1 MINLDKIQSMWQ
13 EDCKIDIDNMHEESI
28 KVPQLHSK
36 YHEILN
42 NLILLRTK
50 AQKIQKSVRHE
61 RYEYYSGKADPEVY
75 EKEPFPK
82 KVRDKD
88 ALIRYMDADDR
99 VSDANLKVEYYDVM
113 INYTESILK
122 QISIVHIKSK
132 IQLNGINSKLD
143 LHDPLNYQKEKRG
156 LCYDRLRTICV
167 S

>member
-50 AQKIQKSVRHE
+50 AQKIQKNVRHE

-75 EKEPFPK
+75 EREPFPK

-99 VSDANLKVEYYDVM
+99 VSVANLKVEYYDVM

-122 QISIVHIKSK
+122 QISNRTYLIK
-132 IQLNGINSKLD
+132 NSIEWHKF
-143 LHDPLNYQKEKRG
+143 QAG
-156 LCYDRLRTICV
+156 FT
-167 S
+167 

>member
-50 AQKIQKSVRHE
+50 AQKIQKNVRHE

-88 ALIRYMDADDR
+88 ALIRYMDADDL
-99 VSDANLKVEYYDVM
+99 VSDANLKLEYYDVM

-122 QISIVHIKSK
+122 QISNRTYQIK
-132 IQLNGINSKLD
+132 NSIEWHKF
-143 LHDPLNYQKEKRG
+143 QAG
-156 LCYDRLRTICV
+156 FT
-167 S
+167 

>member
-1 MINLDKIQSMWQ
+1 MINLEKIQSMWQ

-75 EKEPFPK
+75 EREPFPK

-122 QISIVHIKSK
+122 QISNRTYQIK
-132 IQLNGINSKLD
+132 NSIEWHKFQAG
-143 LHDPLNYQKEKRG
+143 Y
-156 LCYDRLRTICV
+156 T
-167 S
+167 

>member
-82 KVRDKD
+82 KVRDKE

-122 QISIVHIKSK
+122 QISNRTYQIK
-132 IQLNGINSKLD
+132 NSIEWHKF
-143 LHDPLNYQKEKRG
+143 QAG
-156 LCYDRLRTICV
+156 FT
-167 S
+167 

>member
-13 EDCKIDIDNMHEESI
+13 EDCKIDIDNVHEESI

-75 EKEPFPK
+75 EREPFPK

-122 QISIVHIKSK
+122 QISNRTYQIK
-132 IQLNGINSKLD
+132 NSIEWHKF
-143 LHDPLNYQKEKRG
+143 QAG
-156 LCYDRLRTICV
+156 FT
-167 S
+167 

>member
-42 NLILLRTK
+42 NLILLRTQ

-122 QISIVHIKSK
+122 QISNRTYQIK
-132 IQLNGINSKLD
+132 NSIEWHKF
-143 LHDPLNYQKEKRG
+143 QAG
-156 LCYDRLRTICV
+156 FT
-167 S
+167 

>member
-28 KVPQLHSK
+28 KVPQLLSK

-61 RYEYYSGKADPEVY
+61 RYEYYSGKADPDVY
-75 EKEPFPK
+75 EREQFPK

-122 QISIVHIKSK
+122 QISNRTYQIK
-132 IQLNGINSKLD
+132 NSIEWHKF
-143 LHDPLNYQKEKRG
+143 QAG
-156 LCYDRLRTICV
+156 FT
-167 S
+167 

>member
-99 VSDANLKVEYYDVM
+99 VSEANLKVEYYDVM

-122 QISIVHIKSK
+122 QISNRTYQIKNSIEWHK
-132 IQLNGINSKLD
+132 IQAGI
-143 LHDPLNYQKEKRG
+143 
-156 LCYDRLRTICV
+156 T
-167 S
+167 

>member
-50 AQKIQKSVRHE
+50 AQKIQKSVRLE

-75 EKEPFPK
+75 EREPFPK

-122 QISIVHIKSK
+122 QISNRTYQIK
-132 IQLNGINSKLD
+132 NSIEWHKF
-143 LHDPLNYQKEKRG
+143 QAG
-156 LCYDRLRTICV
+156 FT
-167 S
+167 

>member
-28 KVPQLHSK
+28 KIPQLHSK

-61 RYEYYSGKADPEVY
+61 RYEYYSGKAYPEVY

-88 ALIRYMDADDR
+88 ALIRYMDADER

-113 INYTESILK
+113 INYTESILR
-122 QISIVHIKSK
+122 QISNRTYQIK
-132 IQLNGINSKLD
+132 NSIEWHKF
-143 LHDPLNYQKEKRG
+143 QAG
-156 LCYDRLRTICV
+156 FT
-167 S
+167 

>member
-28 KVPQLHSK
+28 KVPQLHTK

-61 RYEYYSGKADPEVY
+61 RYEYYSGKADPDVY
-75 EKEPFPK
+75 EREPFPK

-122 QISIVHIKSK
+122 QISNRTYQIK
-132 IQLNGINSKLD
+132 NSIEWHKF
-143 LHDPLNYQKEKRG
+143 QAG
-156 LCYDRLRTICV
+156 FT
-167 S
+167 

>member
-61 RYEYYSGKADPEVY
+61 RYEYYSGKADPDVY

-99 VSDANLKVEYYDVM
+99 VSEANLKVEYYDVM

-122 QISIVHIKSK
+122 QISNRTYQIK
-132 IQLNGINSKLD
+132 NSIEWHKF
-143 LHDPLNYQKEKRG
+143 QAG
-156 LCYDRLRTICV
+156 FT
-167 S
+167 

>member
-13 EDCKIDIDNMHEESI
+13 EDCKNDIDNMHEESI

-82 KVRDKD
+82 KGRDKD
-88 ALIRYMDADDR
+88 AVIRYMDADDR

-122 QISIVHIKSK
+122 QISNRTYQIK
-132 IQLNGINSKLD
+132 NSIEWHKF
-143 LHDPLNYQKEKRG
+143 QAG
-156 LCYDRLRTICV
+156 FT
-167 S
+167 

>member
-50 AQKIQKSVRHE
+50 AQKIQKRVRHK

-122 QISIVHIKSK
+122 QISNRTYQIK
-132 IQLNGINSKLD
+132 NSIEWHKF
-143 LHDPLNYQKEKRG
+143 QAG
-156 LCYDRLRTICV
+156 FT
-167 S
+167 

>member
-1 MINLDKIQSMWQ
+1 MINLEKIQSMWQ

-61 RYEYYSGKADPEVY
+61 RYEYYSGKSDPEVY
-75 EKEPFPK
+75 IREPFPK

-122 QISIVHIKSK
+122 QISNRTYQIK
-132 IQLNGINSKLD
+132 NSIEWHKF
-143 LHDPLNYQKEKRG
+143 QAG
-156 LCYDRLRTICV
+156 FT
-167 S
+167 

>member
-75 EKEPFPK
+75 EREPFPK

-99 VSDANLKVEYYDVM
+99 VSEANLKVEYYDVM

-122 QISIVHIKSK
+122 QISNRTYQIK
-132 IQLNGINSKLD
+132 NSIEWHKF
-143 LHDPLNYQKEKRG
+143 HAG
-156 LCYDRLRTICV
+156 FT
-167 S
+167 

>member
-75 EKEPFPK
+75 EREPFPK

-122 QISIVHIKSK
+122 QISNRTYQIK
-132 IQLNGINSKLD
+132 NSI
-143 LHDPLNYQKEKRG
+143 G
-156 LCYDRLRTICV
+156 M

>member
-13 EDCKIDIDNMHEESI
+13 EDCKIDIDNMDEESI

-122 QISIVHIKSK
+122 QISNRTYQIK
-132 IQLNGINSKLD
+132 NSIEWHKF
-143 LHDPLNYQKEKRG
+143 QAG
-156 LCYDRLRTICV
+156 FT
-167 S
+167 

>member
-61 RYEYYSGKADPEVY
+61 RYEYYSGIADPDVY
-75 EKEPFPK
+75 EREPFPK
-82 KVRDKD
+82 KVRDID

-122 QISIVHIKSK
+122 QISNRTYQIK
-132 IQLNGINSKLD
+132 NSIEWHKF
-143 LHDPLNYQKEKRG
+143 QAG
-156 LCYDRLRTICV
+156 FT
-167 S
+167 

>member
-13 EDCKIDIDNMHEESI
+13 EDCKSDIDNMHEESI

-122 QISIVHIKSK
+122 QISNRTYQIK
-132 IQLNGINSKLD
+132 NSIEWHKF
-143 LHDPLNYQKEKRG
+143 QAG
-156 LCYDRLRTICV
+156 FT
-167 S
+167 

>member
-28 KVPQLHSK
+28 KIPQLHSK

-50 AQKIQKSVRHE
+50 AQKIEKSVRHE
-61 RYEYYSGKADPEVY
+61 RYEYYSGKADPDVY
-75 EKEPFPK
+75 EREPFPK

-122 QISIVHIKSK
+122 QISNRTYQIK
-132 IQLNGINSKLD
+132 NSIEWHKF
-143 LHDPLNYQKEKRG
+143 QAG
-156 LCYDRLRTICV
+156 FT
-167 S
+167 

>member
-61 RYEYYSGKADPEVY
+61 RYEYYSGKADPDVY
-75 EKEPFPK
+75 EREPFPK

-122 QISIVHIKSK
+122 QISNRTYQIK
-132 IQLNGINSKLD
+132 NSIEWHKFQAGFTC
-143 LHDPLNYQKEKRG
+143 P
-156 LCYDRLRTICV
+156 T
-167 S
+167 

>member
-61 RYEYYSGKADPEVY
+61 RYEYYSGKAAPDVY
-75 EKEPFPK
+75 EREPFPK

-122 QISIVHIKSK
+122 QISNRTYQIK
-132 IQLNGINSKLD
+132 NSIEWHKF
-143 LHDPLNYQKEKRG
+143 QAG
-156 LCYDRLRTICV
+156 FT
-167 S
+167 

>member
-122 QISIVHIKSK
+122 QISNRTYQIK
-132 IQLNGINSKLD
+132 NSIEWHKS
-143 LHDPLNYQKEKRG
+143 QAG
-156 LCYDRLRTICV
+156 FT
-167 S
+167 

>member
-36 YHEILN
+36 YHEIFN

-122 QISIVHIKSK
+122 QISNRTYQIK
-132 IQLNGINSKLD
+132 NSIEWHKF
-143 LHDPLNYQKEKRG
+143 QAG
-156 LCYDRLRTICV
+156 FT
-167 S
+167 

>member
-13 EDCKIDIDNMHEESI
+13 EDCKIDIDNMQEESI

-122 QISIVHIKSK
+122 QISNRTYQIK
-132 IQLNGINSKLD
+132 NSIEWHKF
-143 LHDPLNYQKEKRG
+143 QAG
-156 LCYDRLRTICV
+156 FT
-167 S
+167 

>member
-50 AQKIQKSVRHE
+50 AQRIQKSVRHE

-122 QISIVHIKSK
+122 QISNRTYQIK
-132 IQLNGINSKLD
+132 NSIEWHKF
-143 LHDPLNYQKEKRG
+143 QAG
-156 LCYDRLRTICV
+156 FT
-167 S
+167 

>member
-42 NLILLRTK
+42 NLIVLRTK

-61 RYEYYSGKADPEVY
+61 RYEYYSGKADPDVY
-75 EKEPFPK
+75 EREPFPK

-122 QISIVHIKSK
+122 QISNRTYQIK
-132 IQLNGINSKLD
+132 NSIEWHKF
-143 LHDPLNYQKEKRG
+143 QAG
-156 LCYDRLRTICV
+156 FT
-167 S
+167 

>member
-50 AQKIQKSVRHE
+50 AQKIQKSVRHK

-113 INYTESILK
+113 INYTESILR
-122 QISIVHIKSK
+122 QISNRTYQIK
-132 IQLNGINSKLD
+132 NSIEWHKF
-143 LHDPLNYQKEKRG
+143 QAG
-156 LCYDRLRTICV
+156 FT
-167 S
+167 

>member
-28 KVPQLHSK
+28 KVPQLYSK

-61 RYEYYSGKADPEVY
+61 RYEYYSGKADPDVY
-75 EKEPFPK
+75 EREPFPK

-122 QISIVHIKSK
+122 QISNRTYQIK
-132 IQLNGINSKLD
+132 NSIEWHKF
-143 LHDPLNYQKEKRG
+143 QAG
-156 LCYDRLRTICV
+156 FT
-167 S
+167 

>member
-82 KVRDKD
+82 KVRDKN
-88 ALIRYMDADDR
+88 ALIRYMDADNR

-122 QISIVHIKSK
+122 QISNRTYQIK
-132 IQLNGINSKLD
+132 NSIEWHKF
-143 LHDPLNYQKEKRG
+143 QAG
-156 LCYDRLRTICV
+156 FT
-167 S
+167 

>member
-82 KVRDKD
+82 KVRDKE
-88 ALIRYMDADDR
+88 ALIRYMDADER

-122 QISIVHIKSK
+122 QISNRTYQIK
-132 IQLNGINSKLD
+132 NSIEWHKF
-143 LHDPLNYQKEKRG
+143 QAG
-156 LCYDRLRTICV
+156 FT
-167 S
+167 

>member
-88 ALIRYMDADDR
+88 ELIRYMDADDR

-122 QISIVHIKSK
+122 QISNRTYQIK
-132 IQLNGINSKLD
+132 NSIEWHKF
-143 LHDPLNYQKEKRG
+143 QAG
-156 LCYDRLRTICV
+156 FT
-167 S
+167 